1 MPRKSLDNESW
12 HVRVFSQ
19 ASNPHSALLPCSEG
33 VMPVMPSNMPW
44 EAHCQEN
51 RGINA
56 ETNHTPKYILLNLE
70 STRISGAYVLIIL
83 GHFQKCLTEYE
94 KSFVIFLGNILV

>member
-1 MPRKSLDNESW
+1 M
-12 HVRVFSQ
+12 H
-19 ASNPHSALLPCSEG
+19 
-33 VMPVMPSNMPW
+33 SNMPW

-83 GHFQKCLTEYE
+83 GHFQKCLTDSEIN
-94 KSFVIFLGNILV
+94 KSFISLPELSISIHKTFLNL